1 MRNRSRIS
9 ISATL
14 VSALLLGLGLTTPAY
29 ADSSVTLKAGQIQTL
44 TYTQNASVL
53 YVLNPQGGTLW
64 PIDQTVGAK
73 GIAQNFS
80 EADRTAALVFVNG
93 NATIKLG
100 YNGSCPIWSD
110 HPTWARYRYELVGT
124 LPAGIQLTCDGFLL
138 GTPSTIGT
146 SSFSVKIIDRENF
159 ITVPI
164 TFNVVDG
171 NDLQW
176 IPELNQL
183 IEFGYQLGTPFINA
197 DVLLRQYLKNIDTST
212 ALSFSCSGG
221 LPTGTLCSNEHGIEG
236 SLLELGTS
244 TFQMTAMN
252 GSKSATINVR
262 GNVCIN
268 WQNCTQ
274 DQANIDLTSAQ
285 AAAAEVARIAAAE
298 ASRVEAARVAAAE
311 VARIA
316 AAEASRVEAAR
327 TAAEQ
332 AARAAEIRAVE
343 VAQAKS
349 ELKNILQSERKPS
362 VDTFKAAG
370 FEAVTEKIVNK
381 ISDELLQ
388 IPEAQRGDLTV
399 IKDVIL
405 RVATVD
411 KLSTPETAKFI
422 QPADLVAIRALSED
436 NPKKQTITFALKKL
450 DPSRIDTY
458 KELLAEI
465 AKQETIIKVRAERIA
480 AIQARVAA
488 RSGKR

>member
-1 MRNRSRIS
+1 
-9 ISATL
+9 
-14 VSALLLGLGLTTPAY
+14 
-29 ADSSVTLKAGQIQTL
+29 
-44 TYTQNASVL
+44 
-53 YVLNPQGGTLW
+53 LW

-73 GIAQNFS
+73 GIDQNFS

-197 DVLLRQYLKNIDTST
+197 DVLLRQYLKNIDAST

-221 LPTGTLCSNEHGIEG
+221 LPTGTLCTNEHGIEG

-244 TFQMTAMN
+244 TFQVTATN

-262 GNVCIN
+262 ANVCISG
-268 WQNCTQ
+268 QNCTQ

-285 AAAAEVARIAAAE
+285 AAAAEAARVAAAQAVAAE
-298 ASRVEAARVAAAE
+298 ASRAAAAQAAAAEAARVAA
-311 VARIA
+311 
-316 AAEASRVEAAR
+316 
-327 TAAEQ
+327 
-332 AARAAEIRAVE
+332 EIKAVE

-388 IPEAQRGDLTV
+388 IPEEQRGDLTV

-436 NPKKQTITFALKKL
+436 NPKKQTITYALKKL

-465 AKQETIIKVRAERIA
+465 AKQETIIKVRAEKIA
-480 AIQARVAA
+480 AIQAKVAA
-488 RSGKR
+488 RSGNLPQIHR

>member
-1 MRNRSRIS
+1 MKTRPSLS
-9 ISATL
+9 HFFCL
-14 VSALLLGLGLTTPAY
+14 VSVLFLGIGLITPAY
-29 ADSSVTLKAGQIQTL
+29 ADSPVTLKAGQIQTL

-73 GIAQNFS
+73 GTDQNFS
-80 EADRTAALVFVNG
+80 EADRTAALAFVNG

-100 YNGSCPIWSD
+100 YNGSCPVWSD

-138 GTPSTIGT
+138 GTPSAIGT
-146 SSFSVKIIDRENF
+146 SSFSVKIIDRDLGF

-164 TFNVVDG
+164 TFNVVES

-183 IEFGYQLGTPFINA
+183 FEFGYQLGTPLINA

-298 ASRVEAARVAAAE
+298 ASRVEAARA
-311 VARIA
+311 
-316 AAEASRVEAAR
+316 
-327 TAAEQ
+327 AAEQ
-332 AARAAEIRAVE
+332 AARAAEIRAAE
-343 VAQAKS
+343 VAKAKS
-349 ELKNILQSERKPS
+349 ELKEILQSERKPTLDS
-362 VDTFKAAG
+362 FKAAG

-399 IKDVIL
+399 IEDVIL

-422 QPADLVAIRALSED
+422 RPADLVAIRALSAD

-465 AKQETIIKVRAERIA
+465 AKQEVIIKVRAEKIA
-480 AIQARVAA
+480 AIQVRVAA